1 MVKMTKEIKCPKC
14 DSFQYV
20 KSGIVNE
27 RQRYKC
33 KDCKYYYSVNKL
45 GKKID
50 DYYII
55 KAMQLYIEGISA
67 REIERLLGIS
77 HVSVHNWAKKIGIQK
92 MNLASQRPT
101 YKVFNHN
108 ELVEYMQDRQNL
120 NNFGAIITE
129 VGDKFMMIRWER
141 FKD

>member
-1 MVKMTKEIKCPKC
+1 MSKEIKCPKC
-14 DSFQYV
+14 NSFQYV

-77 HVSVHNWAKKIGIQK
+77 HVSVHNWAKKIGLQK